1 MESRWMLYTKR
12 ADFQKI
18 SARFLISPV
27 TARVM
32 VNRDIQEK
40 DMEKY
45 LHAKLEDLH
54 DTKKLKDGDRAV
66 EIIARAIEQK
76 KKIRVVGDYDID
88 GVCASYILVTGLH
101 RIGAQV
107 DCDIPDRIKD
117 GYGINAQIIEKAAAD
132 GIALIIT
139 CDNGIAAFEAME
151 YAHQMGIDVIIT
163 DYHEVFKEEGKDRLP
178 LAKAIINP
186 KQADCHYPF
195 DGICGAVVAWKL
207 VELFYCFFDVS
218 YEEWKLLLS
227 VAAIATVGDVM
238 QLKDENRIIVRYG
251 LRALEKTKNL
261 GLRALLQVCELE
273 NKELTA
279 YHIGF
284 IIGPC
289 LNASGRLKTA
299 KLALEL
305 LMSKDMETAKQRAME
320 LKRLNDER
328 KDMTQQGVD
337 QAIEIVEAAPEEK
350 VLVVYLSDCHE
361 SLAGIIAGRLR
372 ERYQRPAIVLT
383 DAQEEG
389 MLKGSGRS
397 IGAYPMFEK
406 LCEADG
412 FLEKYGG
419 HPMAAGLSLK
429 KENVEAFRRFLNE
442 HSKLVESDFVKEV
455 WIDVAMPFGYI
466 SEDLVAQLAQLAPFG
481 QGNES
486 PTFAQKDVEILNARV
501 LGKDHNVVR
510 LSLKDSAGTRMEG
523 LVFTDG
529 DAFIEEAKRFI
540 DIIYAP
546 QVNEYM
552 GQRTLQ
558 VVIRDWKFKSK

>member
-1 MESRWMLYTKR
+1 
-12 ADFQKI
+12 
-18 SARFLISPV
+18 
-27 TARVM
+27 
-32 VNRDIQEK
+32 
-40 DMEKY
+40 
-45 LHAKLEDLH
+45 
-54 DTKKLKDGDRAV
+54 
-66 EIIARAIEQK
+66 
-76 KKIRVVGDYDID
+76 
-88 GVCASYILVTGLH
+88 
-101 RIGAQV
+101 
-107 DCDIPDRIKD
+107 
-117 GYGINAQIIEKAAAD
+117 
-132 GIALIIT
+132 
-139 CDNGIAAFEAME
+139 
-151 YAHQMGIDVIIT
+151 
-163 DYHEVFKEEGKDRLP
+163 
-178 LAKAIINP
+178 
-186 KQADCHYPF
+186 
-195 DGICGAVVAWKL
+195 
-207 VELFYCFFDVS
+207 
-218 YEEWKLLLS
+218 
-227 VAAIATVGDVM
+227 M

-442 HSKLVESDFVKEV
+442 HSKLVESNFVKEV

>member
-18 SARFLISPV
+18 SACFLISPV

-54 DTKKLKDGDRAV
+54 DAKKLKDGDRAV

-163 DYHEVFKEEGKDRLP
+163 DHHEVFKEEGKDRLP

-207 VELFYCFFDVS
+207 VELFYRFFDVS

-320 LKRLNDER
+320 LKKLNDER

-337 QAIEIVEAAPEEK
+337 QAIKIVEAAPEEK

-389 MLKGSGRS
+389 ILKGSGRS

-442 HSKLVESDFVKEV
+442 HSKLVESDFVREV